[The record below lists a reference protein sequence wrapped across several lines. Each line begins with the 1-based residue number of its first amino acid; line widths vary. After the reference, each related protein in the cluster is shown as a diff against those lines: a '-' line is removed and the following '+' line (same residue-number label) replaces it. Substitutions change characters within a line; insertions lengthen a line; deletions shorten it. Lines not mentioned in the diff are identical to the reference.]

1 MKTPGLRAAL
11 GQDGPTLA
19 LGEAPGS
26 RGDLRLPAL
35 GRPAGPGPGGPPRFT
50 EHQLPRP
57 GSRGG
62 AGGGA
67 PAAKGRL
74 AETGP
79 EPEGFRDG
87 VASGAA
93 PPGTVH
99 ALVSWSLQADAST
112 VRSPGSGDG
121 GHGGPAGDSSS

>member
-1 MKTPGLRAAL
+1 MAPPWHL
-11 GQDGPTLA
+11 GRRLA
-19 LGEAPGS
+19 HGATCASPPWVAQQAPAPG
-26 RGDLRLPAL
+26 G
-35 GRPAGPGPGGPPRFT
+35 
-50 EHQLPRP
+50 RP
-57 GSRGG
+57 GSRSTSCPAQAHG
-62 AGGGA
+62 AGRGGA